1 MKTAA
6 RKHAAGNVCS
16 RRCGFGAWAKGA
28 SQAVGQHTVRPRRGY
43 SFPACWRSL
52 LRRRG
57 DKGTSYALSER
68 SDQREHGGR
77 SAQAARAF
85 LLDAALYAPS
95 ATRCEPP
102 EAAARSGEAL
112 GEAGGKLLPG
122 DGGLA
127 ALMIPGYP
135 RQEPSGQAPL

>member
-1 MKTAA
+1 LLKAMW
-6 RKHAAGNVCS
+6 V
-16 RRCGFGAWAKGA
+16 RR
-28 SQAVGQHTVRPRRGY
+28 QGY

-57 DKGTSYALSER
+57 GKGTSYALSER
-68 SDQREHGGR
+68 SDQQEHGGR